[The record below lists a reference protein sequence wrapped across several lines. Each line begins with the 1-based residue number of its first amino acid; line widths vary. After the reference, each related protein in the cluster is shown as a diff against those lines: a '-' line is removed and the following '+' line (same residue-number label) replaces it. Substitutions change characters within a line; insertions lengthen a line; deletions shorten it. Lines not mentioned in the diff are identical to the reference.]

1 MSTKSATYLFYRDR
15 YQPVYRV
22 ASWWETLKSI
32 CWGFAVVAAVGGM
45 IAASEVGAGGFFG
58 GLVVAGGLVITGLV
72 FEVFA
77 SLLRVL
83 IDQAVSQAPMLS
95 AEDRFALIQ
104 GSTAVTAPSSFSA
117 SSHRNSVIQPE
128 MRYCMDRGIKE
139 VLMLSEIADRV
150 NANPD
155 ADHLVWKAGMPDWV
169 HPSELLTF
177 SGLLDEG
184 DVEDVEDEATG

>member
-22 ASWWETLKSI
+22 ASWWETLKNI
-32 CWGFAVVAAVGGM
+32 CWGFAALAAFGGMVAA
-45 IAASEVGAGGFFG
+45 AEVGAGGFFG
-58 GLVVAGGLVITGLV
+58 GLVVAGALVIIGIV

-95 AEDRFALIQ
+95 AEDRYALIQ
-104 GSTAVTAPSSFSA
+104 GSTATAVA
-117 SSHRNSVIQPE
+117 SSSPAKRSVTEPE

-150 NANPD
+150 KANPN

-184 DVEDVEDEATG
+184 AVEDVEDEATG

>member
-1 MSTKSATYLFYRDR
+1 MSAKSATYLFYRDR

-32 CWGFAVVAAVGGM
+32 CWGFAAVAALGGM
-45 IAASEVGAGGFFG
+45 VAAAEVGAGGFFG

-95 AEDRFALIQ
+95 AEDRYALIQ
-104 GSTAVTAPSSFSA
+104 GSTAVTAPSSSSA
-117 SSHRNSVIQPE
+117 SSNRNSVIQPE

-139 VLMLSEIADRV
+139 ILMLSEIADRV

-184 DVEDVEDEATG
+184 DDEDVEDEATG